1 MSRRDKGC
9 VTTGIMMLSPARSVG
24 TESYETTVVR
34 SGGARRAPRQFF
46 QFLVSNRLT
55 SHSSQSKLMPDG
67 RTLACRGGAGGAVWY
82 SQNVERWQKQGAI
95 NLCFN
100 SALTPSEPL
109 LGLRVALNKFLEVIH
124 DRSVQVVLHVHQ
136 GGENLVVRY
145 ARSEGVGESCVWWR

>member
-1 MSRRDKGC
+1 
-9 VTTGIMMLSPARSVG
+9 
-24 TESYETTVVR
+24 
-34 SGGARRAPRQFF
+34 
-46 QFLVSNRLT
+46 
-55 SHSSQSKLMPDG
+55 MPDG

-95 NLCFN
+95 NLCLN

-124 DRSVQVVLHVHQ
+124 DRSVQVALHVHQ